1 MTAGPER
8 THDAVRFDDAVA
20 LADEVMTLRQPILV
34 AFDVDGVLAPIVG
47 HAADAA
53 LLPGLLD
60 SLIELSTHT
69 PVGVVSG
76 RAIENLER
84 FGFPDAFMVAG
95 SHGAERRGTPL
106 RPLTTTESRRLSR
119 LRVLAD
125 RAAVDAGPGAWV
137 EAKPTGVVLHVRE
150 SNLESGARA
159 LNQLAGAAAAVA
171 GATVK
176 RGHAVVE
183 VTTRPAT
190 KATAIK
196 AMRLEVPPGAVVFL
210 GDDVTDEDVFRSLT
224 DDDLGIRVGRG
235 VTLASRRLRSPQAV
249 LTFVRRLVARL
260 STAT

>member
-1 MTAGPER
+1 MTDGQGPSLG
-8 THDAVRFDDAVA
+8 AVKFDDPVA
-20 LADEVMTLRQPILV
+20 LADEVTTLRRPMLV

-47 HAADAA
+47 HAADAS
-53 LLPGLLD
+53 LLPGLLG
-60 SLIELSTHT
+60 SLIELSAHT

-106 RPLTTTESRRLSR
+106 VPLSTAESRRLSR
-119 LRVLAD
+119 LRTLAD

-150 SNLESGARA
+150 AELEAGAKA
-159 LNQLAGAAAAVA
+159 LSQLAGAAGTVA

-183 VTTRPAT
+183 LTTRPAT
-190 KATAIK
+190 KAAAIT

-210 GDDVTDEDVFRSLT
+210 GDDITDEDVFRSLT
-224 DDDLGIRVGRG
+224 DGDLGIRVGPG
-235 VTLASRRLRSPQAV
+235 VTFASRRLRSPQAV

-260 STAT
+260 TAL